1 MEEIQNKPS
10 SATTPKMAFIFG
22 ILVGVAVFI
31 LIGFMV
37 LAIPRGGGKFL
48 TANDEKKDQVKQE
61 QPTPQAN
68 PQPTGMEA
76 KIIGQVGTFD
86 EVSEPI
92 CKRNGK
98 PVVLMFSTSW
108 CPHCQW
114 ARPLFQAA
122 VKNYVKSGK
131 IVAHDWE
138 LDTNDDTLTTAKETA
153 VPQEDKD
160 LYEKYNPSGSI
171 PTFIFGCKYYRVG
184 TGNERSNNTAAEQKE
199 FEDLIDK
206 LLK

>member
-1 MEEIQNKPS
+1 M
-10 SATTPKMAFIFG
+10 
-22 ILVGVAVFI
+22 
-31 LIGFMV
+31 
-37 LAIPRGGGKFL
+37 